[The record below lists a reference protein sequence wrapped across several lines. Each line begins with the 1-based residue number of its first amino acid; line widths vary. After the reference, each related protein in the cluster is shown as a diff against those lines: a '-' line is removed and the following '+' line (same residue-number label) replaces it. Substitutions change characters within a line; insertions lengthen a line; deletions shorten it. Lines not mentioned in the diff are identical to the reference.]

1 MAMPG
6 TASRR
11 HAAALTAGLFIVAY
25 GTNVSTP
32 FLLLYKERLG
42 LSPSQTM
49 AIFAAYVAG
58 ILATLMVAGP
68 LSDRFG
74 RRPVVLPM
82 VALSGVAS
90 LAMVLGRNDF
100 ALLLA
105 GRCLLGV
112 VSGGVLGVGA
122 AWLFEL
128 LGPGQEQRAAVTTT
142 VVTFTGF
149 GIGPLVSALF
159 FWVLPAPL
167 VVPFV
172 VHAVAT
178 GIVVIFMLAIPET
191 HPASPG
197 TPIRVSLG
205 IPPRA
210 RRSFWI
216 VVAPAAIW
224 VFAFPST
231 SFALFPVLVSD
242 ALDGGE
248 VAVAGAAGTLTAWA
262 GLSSRPLVNRVGPR
276 AALPVGMILGFGGY
290 LVGTISF
297 ATNIWPLVLIAAPL
311 LGGAAGAITAG
322 CLALLGTMADDRQ
335 RGAVTSSFYL
345 LAYPGMT
352 MPVLI
357 TTLAVASSMSFA
369 LTTVTFVSAVFAVG
383 VVAVA
388 RSGTGSV
395 VGT

>member
-1 MAMPG
+1 MLS

-32 FLLLYKERLG
+32 FLLLYKERLD

-49 AIFAAYVAG
+49 TIFAVYVVG
-58 ILATLMVAGP
+58 ILATLLVAGA
-68 LSDRFG
+68 LSDRVG

-90 LAMVLGRNDF
+90 LTMILGRDDY

-149 GIGPLVSALF
+149 GIGPLTSALF
-159 FWVLPAPL
+159 YWLVPAPL
-167 VVPFV
+167 IVPFV
-172 VHAVAT
+172 VHAVLTA
-178 GIVVIFMLAIPET
+178 IVVVFMLPIPET
-191 HPASPG
+191 HPASRD
-197 TPIRVSLG
+197 TPIRISLG
-205 IPPRA
+205 VPPRA
-210 RRSFWI
+210 RRSFWV

-231 SFALFPVLVSD
+231 SFALFPVLVSG
-242 ALDGGE
+242 AIDGGE
-248 VAVAGAAGTLTAWA
+248 VAVAGAAGALTAWA
-262 GLSSRPLVNRVGPR
+262 GLGSRPLVHRVGPR
-276 AALPVGMILGFGGY
+276 AALPVGMVLGAGGF
-290 LVGTISF
+290 LVGTVAF
-297 ATNIWPLVLIAAPL
+297 AADVWPLVLIAAPL
-311 LGGAAGAITAG
+311 LGAASGAITAG
-322 CLALLGTMADDRQ
+322 SLSLLGMMSDDRQ
-335 RGAVTSSFYL
+335 RGAVTSSFYV
-345 LAYPGMT
+345 LAYPGMV

-357 TTLAVASSMSFA
+357 TTMAVVSSTSIA
-369 LTTVTFVSAVFAVG
+369 LTVVTLVAGAFAVG
-383 VVAVA
+383 VIAVA
-388 RSGTGSV
+388 RSGIEPPVSA
-395 VGT
+395 

>member
-1 MAMPG
+1 MPRI
-6 TASRR
+6 ARH
-11 HAAALTAGLFIVAY
+11 HAAALTAGLFVVAY

-49 AIFAAYVAG
+49 AIFAVYVAG
-58 ILATLMVAGP
+58 ILTTLLVAGS

-74 RRPVVLPM
+74 RRPLVLPM
-82 VALSGVAS
+82 VALSGIAS
-90 LAMVLGRNDF
+90 LVMIFGRDDF
-100 ALLLA
+100 ALLLV
-105 GRCLLGV
+105 GRCVLGI

-128 LGPGQEQRAAVTTT
+128 LGPGQEQKAAVTTT

-149 GIGPLVSALF
+149 GLGPLVSALF
-159 FWVLPAPL
+159 FWLFPAPL

-172 VHAVAT
+172 VHAAVTAVVVA
-178 GIVVIFMLAIPET
+178 FMLAIPET
-191 HPASPG
+191 HPATRGS
-197 TPIRVSLG
+197 PIRISLG
-205 IPPRA
+205 VPQRA
-210 RRSFWI
+210 RRAFWV

-262 GLSSRPLVNRVGPR
+262 GLGSRPLVNRVGPR
-276 AALPVGMILGFGGY
+276 GALPVGMILGAGGY
-290 LVGTISF
+290 VVGTIAF
-297 ATNIWPLVLIAAPL
+297 ATDVWPLVLIAAPM
-311 LGGAAGAITAG
+311 LGGASGAITAG
-322 CLALLGTMADDRQ
+322 SLALLGTMSDDRQ

-345 LAYPGMT
+345 LAYPGMA
-352 MPVLI
+352 MPVMI
-357 TTLAVASSMSFA
+357 TTLAAISSMSLA
-369 LTTVTFVSAVFAVG
+369 LTVVTVVAATFTVG

-388 RSGTGSV
+388 RSGSTALVSA
-395 VGT
+395 